1 VQRNGTPS
9 ANGMPEVAVM
19 ENPPK
24 VLVVLGSQ
32 ECGCLVQNL
41 RELSEVVTAT
51 GMDEAMQA
59 LRREEFDA
67 VFSAWE
73 IPGGLWSELLTALQS
88 EKMSVPAILYYHCAD
103 EREWL
108 QALEA
113 GAFDL
118 LAPPFDKYKLSV
130 VLEHARSSRRR
141 MAAVA

>member
-1 VQRNGTPS
+1 MKNL
-9 ANGMPEVAVM
+9 
-19 ENPPK
+19 PK

-32 ECGCLVQNL
+32 ECGCLVENL
-41 RELSEVVTAT
+41 RELGEVVTAT
-51 GMDEAMQA
+51 GVDEAMQA
-59 LRREEFDA
+59 LRQEEFDA
-67 VFSAWE
+67 VFSAWQF
-73 IPGGLWSELLTALQS
+73 PQGVWSDLLAALQS
-88 EKMSVPAILYYHCAD
+88 ERISVPAILYYHCAD

-130 VLEHARSSRRR
+130 VLEHARSSRPH